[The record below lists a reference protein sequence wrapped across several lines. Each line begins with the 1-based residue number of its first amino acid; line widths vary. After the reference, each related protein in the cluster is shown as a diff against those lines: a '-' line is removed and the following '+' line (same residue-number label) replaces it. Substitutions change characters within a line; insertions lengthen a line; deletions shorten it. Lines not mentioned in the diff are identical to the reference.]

1 MPNFFFLTCASDGK
15 IVGKYPQQEK
25 LHDGFHISSP
35 YAIWE
40 KHQDDPNFI
49 VTGLTLKYQAK
60 ATDYISHTYYA
71 KSEVFL
77 ISAKFYELLR
87 SFRCQ
92 PFISLKAELGH
103 RNKKY
108 DFRFFLTR
116 QGQEQYIDFQS
127 TVFCVNNLSGGW
139 DEVKIKDVEEYL
151 PLLEK
156 KRLEAIAARQRGEK
170 DTMISIYKLA
180 LVPDALDFFVSNR
193 GISKAIVSEN
203 LKTAIE
209 AAGITGASFSPV
221 SEYRQ
226 QGVSMNPPT
235 LL

>member
-1 MPNFFFLTCASDGK
+1 MSNFFFLNKATAPE
-15 IVGKYPQQEK
+15 IVGNVFPQQEK
-25 LHDGFHISSP
+25 FHDGFHVNSP
-35 YAIWE
+35 YAIWD
-40 KHQDDPNFI
+40 KHEDDPNFI
-49 VTGLTLKYQAK
+49 ATGLALKYRAK
-60 ATDYISHTYYA
+60 ATDYISHIYYGN
-71 KSEVFL
+71 EVFL

-92 PFISLKAELGH
+92 PFVPLKAELGH

-108 DFRFFLTR
+108 DFRFLLIR

-127 TVFCVNNLSGGW
+127 TVFCINNLSGGW
-139 DEVKIKDVEEYL
+139 DEVEIKDVEEYL

-156 KRLEAIAARQRGEK
+156 TRLEAIAATHRGEK

-180 LVPDALDFFVSNR
+180 IIPDALDFFVLKR
-193 GISKAIVSEN
+193 GISKVIVSER

-209 AAGITGASFSPV
+209 AAGITGVSFSPV

-226 QGVSMNPPT
+226 QGVRMNPTPQS
-235 LL
+235 